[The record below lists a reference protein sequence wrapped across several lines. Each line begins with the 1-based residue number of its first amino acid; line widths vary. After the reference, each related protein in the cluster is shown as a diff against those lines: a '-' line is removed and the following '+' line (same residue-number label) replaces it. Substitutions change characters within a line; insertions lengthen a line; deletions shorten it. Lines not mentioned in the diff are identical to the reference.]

1 MSSIGVMGWLLSCRQ
16 AYVEAVEVLYS
27 NTFHFAGKA
36 PLRDF
41 TQLVPRHNLAC
52 MKGLILNPV
61 GIEFDHNRGVG
72 NGSTHASSV
81 GELELIASIVGS
93 GLFQNLQELDV
104 KIIDLSGQESAF
116 ARQADKET
124 QRTLAV
130 FDNLIPKM
138 SLQFRR
144 LRIYLEDVLYETAR
158 KMAEISNKNLLQE
171 EMRFETPEL
180 HGQHDFWRPVLGTAH
195 RSSGY
200 WVAQNNWRRQC
211 FNRVSRSSSG
221 SVSQGLRRLIK
232 F

>member
-1 MSSIGVMGWLLSCRQ
+1 
-16 AYVEAVEVLYS
+16 
-27 NTFHFAGKA
+27 
-36 PLRDF
+36 
-41 TQLVPRHNLAC
+41 

-61 GIEFDHNRGVG
+61 GIDFDDHHGVVNR
-72 NGSTHASSV
+72 STHASSV

-93 GLFQNLQELDV
+93 GLFQNLQVLDV
-104 KIIDLSGQESAF
+104 KIIDLSSQEP
-116 ARQADKET
+116 T
-124 QRTLAV
+124 QRALAV

-144 LRIYLEDVLYETAR
+144 LQIYLEDVLYETAR
-158 KMAEISNKNLLQE
+158 KMTQISNKHLLQGG
-171 EMRFETPEL
+171 MRFETPEF
-180 HGQHDFWRPVLGTAH
+180 HGKHEFWRPVLGTAH

-200 WVAQNNWRRQC
+200 WVAQDNWRRQC